1 MSDMLKNIVFNK
13 VGIPLYREFLNTAS
27 ARHKLIAGNLANIS
41 TPGYRSKDIDFHN
54 ELNKVVNDKGHLKGV
69 RTNAAHLP
77 VGRSHLKGPDIIV
90 NKSNNGN
97 GINNVDADA
106 EIANLAQNQIYYS
119 IGAKLL
125 ASKFQG
131 LRTAI
136 KSK

>member
-13 VGIPLYREFLNTAS
+13 VGIPLYRSYLNTAS

-41 TPGYRSKDIDFHN
+41 TPGYKSKDIDFHS
-54 ELNKVVNDKGHLKGV
+54 ELNKVVNDKGHLKGAV
-69 RTNAAHLP
+69 TNSAHLP
-77 VGRSHLKGPDIIV
+77 IGRSQLKGPDIIV
-90 NKSNNGN
+90 NKSIDGN
-97 GINNVDADA
+97 GINNVDADV

-119 IGAKLL
+119 IGARLL

-131 LRTAI
+131 LRNAI

>member
-1 MSDMLKNIVFNK
+1 MSDVIKNIVFNK
-13 VGIPLYREFLNTAS
+13 VGVPLYRSFLNLAS

-41 TPGYRSKDIDFHN
+41 TPGYKSKDIDFHG

-69 RTNAAHLP
+69 RTHTAHLP
-77 VGRSHLKGPDIIV
+77 VGRSQLKGPDIIV
-90 NKSNNGN
+90 NKSKFSN
-97 GINNVDADA
+97 GINNVDADT

-119 IGAKLL
+119 IGARLL

-131 LRTAI
+131 LRNAI